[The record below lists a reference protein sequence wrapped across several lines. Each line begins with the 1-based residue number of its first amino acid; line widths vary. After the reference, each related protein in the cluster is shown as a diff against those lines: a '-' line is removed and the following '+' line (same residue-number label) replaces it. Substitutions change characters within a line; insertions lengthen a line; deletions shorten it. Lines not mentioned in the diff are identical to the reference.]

1 MTNERRLIRD
11 FNFIILYEVSQSVLL
26 WCTQTDTFV
35 NNRNKFSNL
44 SALVAQTFCVRA
56 LLGSFLVLDHG

>member
-1 MTNERRLIRD
+1 MTNERRLVRD

-26 WCTQTDTFV
+26 WRYSNRYIRKQ
-35 NNRNKFSNL
+35 RNKFSNL